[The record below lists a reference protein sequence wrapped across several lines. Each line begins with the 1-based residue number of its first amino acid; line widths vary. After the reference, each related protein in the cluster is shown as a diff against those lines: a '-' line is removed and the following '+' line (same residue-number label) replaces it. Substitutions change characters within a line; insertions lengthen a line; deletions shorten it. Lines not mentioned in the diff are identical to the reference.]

1 MKEADNVL
9 SEKMALTRQV
19 IALQLELENE
29 KRATARTTKNAQD
42 NRDSEKSSHKE
53 IADLKAQLAK
63 QTQLTEKAKAEVA
76 KAKEDWE
83 KQKNVLEAKLEK
95 EKSKNKT
102 LQEKKTTGTRFS
114 EGLLISGLK
123 RKASDENVVPSML
136 SPMKP
141 SPQPAAKSVQ
151 ITAPARA
158 PAARKPSQKK
168 TQPAVSEFSTTPFL
182 ARQGSVIPQPSPSLA
197 ANTSILGRSM
207 PMFGGSKSK
216 RAASTAA
223 TRVEEQTESTIQ
235 EEDTSIADASANTS
249 ILTDIGLPKKKKRKL
264 NGGTGNRTLLAVPD
278 ESPAHGLNEFG
289 VSALMLDS
297 PATRPKFGGN
307 HLLSTVKKPKGGLLW
322 NMKKGGI
329 KFNKGVTE
337 EGLMSPEKGSDKMKD
352 IKKGFTL
359 KL

>member
-29 KRATARTTKNAQD
+29 KRATARTTKTAHD
-42 NRDSEKSSHKE
+42 NRDSEKSSQKE
-53 IADLKAQLAK
+53 ITELKAQLAK
-63 QTQLTEKAKAEVA
+63 QMQLTEKAKADAA

-83 KQKNVLEAKLEK
+83 KQKIVLEAKLEK
-95 EKSKNKT
+95 EKAKNKT
-102 LQEKKTTGTRFS
+102 LQEKKTGIFSSELSLTSGT
-114 EGLLISGLK
+114 K
-123 RKASDENVVPSML
+123 RKAPEDDVVPPML

-141 SPQPAAKSVQ
+141 SLPPATKAVKV
-151 ITAPARA
+151 TAPA
-158 PAARKPSQKK
+158 PAAGGRKPSQKK
-168 TQPAVSEFSTTPFL
+168 AQPAVSEFSTTPFL
-182 ARQGSVIPQPSPSLA
+182 ARQGSVIPQPSPSII
-197 ANTSILGRSM
+197 ANTSIIGRSM
-207 PMFGGSKSK
+207 PLFGGNKSK
-216 RAASTAA
+216 RAASVAKQ
-223 TRVEEQTESTIQ
+223 VEEPTESTIL
-235 EEDTSIADASANTS
+235 EEDTSIADASASTS
-249 ILTDIGLPKKKKRKL
+249 ILTDAGIPKKKKRKL

-322 NMKKGGI
+322 NLKKTGL
-329 KFNKGVTE
+329 KFDKSG
-337 EGLMSPEKGSDKMKD
+337 EGLGSISPEKGSDKMKD